1 MICTVHL
8 YLTDVVEN
16 WIWLFFVVFIPAL
29 YPSIWS
35 TTDYAFTDVLPR
47 DKWTARVVQEF
58 IFFVASPPGVLI
70 DFRCWCYQEPSC
82 WEERQIQI
90 PGHVYWWQI
99 ELWLQDRG
107 FTGRDITYYLYYI
120 SSATLL
126 SISALWFSF
135 FSTTSRS
142 NSFELAVN
150 GKQNKSSLNESIF
163 FCVDEWKRTFYD
175 PVTSCVI
182 CYLLPNLIGWILCV
196 KKLLGNVDVSCER

>member
-8 YLTDVVEN
+8 YFKDVVEN
-16 WIWLFFVVFIPAL
+16 WIRLFFVVLYSCTIPQHMIDHRL
-29 YPSIWS
+29 CCYRCTPTGQMDSLKTCS
-35 TTDYAFTDVLPR
+35 
-47 DKWTARVVQEF
+47 VVQEF

-82 WEERQIQI
+82 WAARQIQI

-99 ELWLQDRG
+99 ELWPQDRG

-135 FSTTSRS
+135 FSTTSDRILLS
-142 NSFELAVN
+142 WLWMA
-150 GKQNKSSLNESIF
+150 NK
-163 FCVDEWKRTFYD
+163 
-175 PVTSCVI
+175 TSQA
-182 CYLLPNLIGWILCV
+182 
-196 KKLLGNVDVSCER
+196 